1 MSVTTGEEKKRKKR
15 TTDEAELEIDVN
27 APEPPSKK
35 ALRKAKKQKTTD
47 DAGPE
52 EERPAPKVAEPEEVD
67 LKRLNGLEG
76 ERSKFGVWIG
86 NLAFT
91 VGKKD
96 VYKFL
101 TENQKS
107 PIPGDQITRLHLPPG
122 RDNRAQNKGFAYVD
136 FTNQEY
142 VDRAVGLSET
152 LLTGR
157 PLLIKDAHNFEGRPE
172 TSKTQAFVQA
182 QARPPNRKIFVGN
195 LPFDTTK
202 EFLEKH
208 FRVCGTI
215 QKTQVA
221 TFEDS
226 GKCKG
231 YAWVE
236 FDDMEAAETAMK
248 GRVTIDH
255 PKSPTGKKT
264 IYLSRMGESKLR
276 MEFAEDATS
285 RYNKR
290 FGKSAGAEQDTAT
303 VRDADEGEGATENA
317 KPFKRQASGPSRKGF
332 RNEKPAKKSKGPDTT
347 RYSADTV
354 NKLTGAMVEG
364 KGQKISFD

>member
-1 MSVTTGEEKKRKKR
+1 MSVDVGEETKGRKR

-47 DAGPE
+47 EVKPE
-52 EERPAPKVAEPEEVD
+52 DNAAKHGRALQV
-67 LKRLNGLEG
+67 
-76 ERSKFGVWIG
+76 RSLDS

-91 VGKKD
+91 IGKKD
-96 VYKFL
+96 VLKFL
-101 TENQKS
+101 TDNQKS
-107 PIPGDQITRLHLPPG
+107 PIPANQITRLHLPPG
-122 RDNRAQNKGFAYVD
+122 RDMRSQNKGFAYVD
-136 FTNQEY
+136 FTTQEW
-142 VDRAVGLSET
+142 VDVAVGLSET

-172 TSKTQAFVQA
+172 TSKTQAFVESQA
-182 QARPPNRKIFVGN
+182 KAPSRKIFVGN

-208 FRVCGTI
+208 FRVCGKI
-215 QKTQVA
+215 LKTQVA

-236 FDDMEAAETAMK
+236 FEELEAAETAMK

-264 IYLSRMGESKLR
+264 IYLSRMGENKLR
-276 MEFAEDATS
+276 MEFAEDATT

-290 FGKSAGAEQDTAT
+290 YGRQSGAEENRHTSDGIEEVDGTT
-303 VRDADEGEGATENA
+303 TDVKTSDRRSRD
-317 KPFKRQASGPSRKGF
+317 QSRKS
-332 RNEKPAKKSKGPDTT
+332 RRADRPARKLRAPDLS

-354 NKLTGAMVEG
+354 QKLTGGIVES